1 MNKSDNPYYRHRFPL
16 EVISHAVWLY
26 HRFTLSFRDIEE
38 ILAIRGIQTS
48 YESIRRWCLKF
59 PRKFT
64 KSLRKR
70 QGKLGDFWYLD
81 EVFITVNGKRQYL
94 WRAVDQDGDVI
105 DILMQSRRNRG
116 AALRFFRKLFK
127 GQASMP
133 WKIITDKLRSY
144 QAALCEIAPSLSHI
158 TDQYENN
165 RAEVSHQP
173 TRQQE
178 RQMRRFKSPGQAQR
192 FLSFHGL
199 VNNLFRQQ
207 RHLISAEGYRILRGR
222 AFVTWEQVTCAC

>member
-1 MNKSDNPYYRHRFPL
+1 MSKSTNPYYRHRFPP
-16 EVISHAVWLY
+16 EVISHAVLLY

-38 ILAIRGIQTS
+38 ILAIRGIHTS

-59 PRKFT
+59 PLGYGKP
-64 KSLRKR
+64 LRKR
-70 QGKLGDFWYLD
+70 QGRLGDIWYLD
-81 EVFITVNGKRQYL
+81 EVFISIGGKRQYL
-94 WRAVDQDGDVI
+94 WRAVDQDGEVI
-105 DILMQSRRNRG
+105 DILMQSRRNKG

-127 GQASMP
+127 GQAVMP
-133 WKIITDKLRSY
+133 WKFITDKLRSY
-144 QAALCEIAPSLSHI
+144 QAALREIAPSLSHI

-178 RQMRRFKSPGQAQR
+178 RQMRRFKSQGKAQR

-207 RHLISAEGYRILRGR
+207 RHLLSARSYRVLRGR
-222 AFVTWEQVTCAC
+222 AFVTWEQAACDC

>member
-1 MNKSDNPYYRHRFPL
+1 MAIGSSWAPPP
-16 EVISHAVWLY
+16 EVISHAIWLY

-38 ILAIRGIQTS
+38 MLAIRGIQTS

-59 PRKFT
+59 PSEYAQ
-64 KSLRKR
+64 SLRKR
-70 QGKLGDFWYLD
+70 QGRLGDIWYLD
-81 EVFITVNGKRQYL
+81 EVFISVGGKRQYL

-105 DILMQSRRNRG
+105 DILVQSHRNKG

-133 WKIITDKLRSY
+133 WKVVTDKLRSY
-144 QAALCEIAPSLSHI
+144 QAALCEIAPSQIHI

-199 VNNLFRQQ
+199 VNNLFRRQ
-207 RHLISAEGYRILRGR
+207 RHLLSAANYRTLRDQ
-222 AFVTWEQVTCAC
+222 AFGTWEQATCVC